1 VQLTHE
7 THHTDETFARSIVKT
22 LSYRVFVLILD
33 FTSIYLFTHRFS
45 IAAGFTIVSN
55 IYTTLAYLAHERI
68 WDRVHWGKRIFAREL
83 PTGVPADASRAG

>member
-1 VQLTHE
+1 MPLTHE

-22 LSYRVFVLILD
+22 LSYRVFVVILD
-33 FTSIYLFTHRFS
+33 FTSIYLFTHRLS

-68 WDRVHWGKRIFAREL
+68 WDRIRWGKRIFAHDL
-83 PTGVPADASRAG
+83 PTAASAG